1 MRYSLLSIKNYIT
14 IFIACTIFAGCS
26 NKNGTQNGIIVF
38 AAASLTDA
46 MNQISKDFER
56 ENPGLKVDVNIG
68 SSAQLAKQIALG
80 SPADIFLSAN
90 IKWMNYLGTKGFV
103 SREKGFVLLGNRLA
117 LITSNKNVN
126 PINSLAELIDDKI
139 KFIAIA
145 DYNSVPAGI
154 YTKSMLIKTTLW
166 QSIKPKLVSG
176 NDVRTAMA
184 YVERGETEY
193 GIVYLTDAQV
203 SSNVKIVFT
212 LPDEIQPD
220 IRYSFSITENA
231 LNASDATRL
240 INYLRSDA
248 ARDVFE
254 KYGFKWTYQS
264 RE

>member
-1 MRYSLLSIKNYIT
+1 MRSYIFSLKHYIT
-14 IFIACTIFAGCS
+14 IFIVFTIFAGCN

-46 MNQISKDFER
+46 VGQLNRDFER
-56 ENPGLKVDVNIG
+56 EHPGLKVDVNIG
-68 SSAQLAKQIALG
+68 SSALLAKQITH
-80 SPADIFLSAN
+80 SSQADIFLSAN
-90 IKWMNYLGTKGFV
+90 IKWMDYLEMKGFIR
-103 SREKGFVLLGNRLA
+103 REKRFSILGNRLA
-117 LITSNKNVN
+117 LITSNKNSN
-126 PINSLAELIDDKI
+126 PVTSLTGLIDDRI
-139 KFIAIA
+139 KFIAVA

-154 YTKSMLIKTTLW
+154 YAKSALIKAGLW

-193 GIVYLTDAQV
+193 GIVYLTDAKV

-231 LNASDATRL
+231 PNVSDAIIL
-240 INYLRSDA
+240 INYLKSDT
-248 ARDVFE
+248 AREVFE
-254 KYGFKWTYQS
+254 EYGFKWIYRS